1 MSNFNLEAKQA
12 HEFQPMTDLE
22 YRLFTERKL
31 LNADNERLRRDLEI
45 EIEVNGVLRSR
56 LAEAERNEGTLLGM
70 IHHQRDA
77 LRECLPYLNES
88 MAGKRPGRS
97 ADDIRAAVKALT
109 SASADGP
116 KGEK

>member
-1 MSNFNLEAKQA
+1 
-12 HEFQPMTDLE
+12 MTDIV
-22 YRLFTERKL
+22 
-31 LNADNERLRRDLEI
+31 ERLRNTTFLQVSHPHFAPIAEAAHEAADEI
-45 EIEVNGVLRSR
+45 ESLRSL

-70 IHHQRDA
+70 IHHQRDV